1 MGGLD
6 ERVRLGLDCSRQD
19 AQRVVANELV
29 QEGDA
34 GFCVCGAEIHGC
46 GSPERAASEYAEETL
61 FYPRIIGR
69 TVSRLA
75 RAVIGGHRR
84 SLGACH
90 RVFPA
95 NHGCLL
101 VGTRNT
107 W

>member
-46 GSPERAASEYAEETL
+46 GGPERAASEYAERDAFLSPHYWTDSQQVGAGGDWRPSPIARWL
-61 FYPRIIGR
+61 ASGFSCQ
-69 TVSRLA
+69 SRL
-75 RAVIGGHRR
+75 
-84 SLGACH
+84 SLG
-90 RVFPA
+90 
-95 NHGCLL
+95 GD
-101 VGTRNT
+101 T
-107 W
+107 